1 MNMTTDLCGRLAAV
15 VRIDATLEHLSTSL
29 DTEGTAMAVP
39 TGLSHIAMS
48 VPPGTLTDEFRRA
61 LLDFYGELLGWREI
75 DALRL
80 DDRLTVSVGRHH
92 YVNIRERPDPMVC
105 SGYEHF
111 GIVVGSTE
119 EAERIW
125 SQLEAH
131 GDDVQLEP
139 LERGDSGYRVF
150 RFRYL
155 LPLAVE
161 IQYLP

>member
-1 MNMTTDLCGRLAAV
+1 M
-15 VRIDATLEHLSTSL
+15 
-29 DTEGTAMAVP
+29 AMP

-48 VPPGTLTDEFRRA
+48 VPTGTLTDEFRRE
-61 LLDFYGELLGWREI
+61 LLAFYGDLLGWREI

-80 DDRLTVSVGRHH
+80 DDRLTVSVGRHY
-92 YVNIRERPDPMVC
+92 YVNIRERPNSMVC

-111 GIVVGSTE
+111 GIIVGSTE

-125 SQLEAH
+125 SQLESH
-131 GDDVQLEP
+131 DGDVHLQPMQRGDD
-139 LERGDSGYRVF
+139 GYRVF

-161 IQYLP
+161 IQYMP